1 MSIDTTFLERFLL
14 GGLLA
19 FGAIGIA
26 FGPELR
32 RFFQRLRGRSPMAG
46 DARNVSAE
54 TQPS

>member
-32 RFFQRLRGRSPMAG
+32 RFFQRLRGRSPMTG
-46 DARNVSAE
+46 DARSVSAE
-54 TQPS
+54 TQTS